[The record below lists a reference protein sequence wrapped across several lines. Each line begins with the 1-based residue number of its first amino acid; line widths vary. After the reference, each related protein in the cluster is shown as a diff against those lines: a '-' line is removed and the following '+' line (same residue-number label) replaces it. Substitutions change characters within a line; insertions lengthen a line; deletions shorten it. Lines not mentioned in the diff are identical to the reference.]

1 MKNQPKFLMGFLLL
15 IFMASCNNNPCPDI
29 EAHEKESIDKE
40 ELKAEIEEIF
50 VLTQTLIKE
59 KDVEGLVK
67 RFTANGTLKLPM
79 SPLMQGHDAL
89 RENYQNMVEMEDF
102 SLEINTLKVNLS
114 EAADMAAVLGEFAV
128 SFNTP
133 QGPFQDSG
141 YSLFSMVRENNQ
153 WKIAAEVLSSMPQ
166 NQ

>member
-1 MKNQPKFLMGFLLL
+1 MKSKQFAFKIFLMLFLVT
-15 IFMASCNNNPCPDI
+15 ACNNIPCPEP
-29 EAHEKESIDKE
+29 EAHEKETIDNKQ
-40 ELKAEIEEIF
+40 LKAEIEEIF

-59 KDVEGLVK
+59 KDVEGLVQ

-89 RENYQNMVEMEDF
+89 RENYKNTTELEDF
-102 SLEINTLKVNLS
+102 NLNISTLNVEIS
-114 EAADMAAVLGEFAV
+114 EAGDMASVLGEFAV

-133 QGPFQDSG
+133 GGSFQDNG
-141 YSLFSMVRENNQ
+141 YSLLTMVRENNQ

-166 NQ
+166 VQ